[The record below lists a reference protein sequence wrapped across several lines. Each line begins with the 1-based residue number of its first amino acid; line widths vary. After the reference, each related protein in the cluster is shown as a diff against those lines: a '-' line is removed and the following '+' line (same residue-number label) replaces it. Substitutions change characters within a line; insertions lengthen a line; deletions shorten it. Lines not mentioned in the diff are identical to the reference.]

1 MQLAHRRRRRR
12 CVTAVVDVATGQIP
26 NLFEGRDAA
35 HLRGWMAAM
44 PATWLAQVEVVSVD
58 SHEGYRTAV
67 VNPSPVTGR
76 RSPRHLVGWDGVNL
90 VVIGGGGWG
99 VVGCVG
105 FGGVC

>member
-26 NLFEGRDAA
+26 DLFEGRDAA

-76 RSPRHLVGWDGVNL
+76 RSPPATWWLGWCQLGCDR
-90 VVIGGGGWG
+90 GWG
-99 VVGCVG
+99 VGGCVG